1 MSKKKILNY
10 LKAMNPQVEIQYA
23 MPRRH
28 KVVFQAILVH

>member
-23 MPRRH
+23 MPRH